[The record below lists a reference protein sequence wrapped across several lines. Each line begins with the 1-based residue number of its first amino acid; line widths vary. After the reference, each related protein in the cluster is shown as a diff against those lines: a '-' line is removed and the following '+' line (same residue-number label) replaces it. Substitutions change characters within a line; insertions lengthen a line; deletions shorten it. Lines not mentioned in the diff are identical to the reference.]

1 MLARAFQ
8 RLLAPA
14 LFGPLVVLVVSAI
27 ELAVADRKYG
37 LFSGGFGQS
46 SAVDTPAE
54 LALFLAGFA
63 IAQVAASLVAWRAA
77 AWLARGPGRAM
88 AMVHFAFLYGGLS
101 LLALT
106 LQYQLHSYFRAAVSF
121 ALLTQLG
128 GGSAADALLFAKN
141 EIALG
146 VAALTGFGLAWW
158 CAGRVVRKIVTGE
171 PSPVHRGPRWRG
183 IAIIWAVLVAAVV
196 LLPRTGSDGARGLE
210 HILVWNA
217 VTSAVTQA
225 SDFDRDGYGLAGRQI
240 DRNPFDSSRHPL
252 ALDIPGNGVDEDGFG
267 GDLELVAI
275 PQTAPDAVLTG
286 DKPHVVIV
294 VFESTRFDVLGKRID
309 GRPVAP
315 NLEAIA
321 AQGSAITPVFSHVG
335 FTTESLKS
343 LFGGALTVEQGAPS
357 LFHDLKRS
365 GYGVGVFSGQPE
377 DFGGIAKATG
387 MRESAD
393 VLVDAETLKD
403 KRAFGFAAQG
413 SLLIDEG
420 IVLGEFERAFGQRKV
435 WSKPQFVYLNFQS
448 PHFPYHHG
456 AIAQRLAHPPVT
468 RGEIAADNAA
478 RVQATYWNAVAHADA
493 ALGRLVAKLKA
504 VGAWDNT
511 LLLVTGDH
519 GEALFE
525 NGFLGHGHV
534 INRLQNGTFLVSNR
548 TLEGV
553 SGPIAQ
559 SDIRRILLG
568 QLGVDLPPTAAFA
581 PFMHIGPLDSPAAIG
596 IVDPDYGI
604 VTLRLDR
611 EEACFEKDGSCAGY
625 AGLASTRRTAVDR
638 LVARW
643 GSERWALRSRRV
655 RN

>member
-8 RLLAPA
+8 RLLAPP
-14 LFGPLVVLVVSAI
+14 LSVPLVVFVVSAV

-46 SAVDTPAE
+46 SAVDTAGE
-54 LALFLAGFA
+54 MALFLMGFA
-63 IAQVAASLVAWRAA
+63 ISQVAASLVAWRVAG
-77 AWLARGPGRAM
+77 WLARGSDRAI
-88 AMVHFAFLYGGLS
+88 AVVHFAFLYGGLS

-106 LQYQLHSYFRAAVSF
+106 LQYQLHSYFSDAVSF

-128 GGSAADALLFAKN
+128 GGSAADALLFARN

-146 VAALTGFGLAWW
+146 VAALAGFGIAWW
-158 CAGRVVRKIVTGE
+158 IAGRLVRKIMAGE
-171 PSPVHRGPRWRG
+171 QSHAHRGPPWRWVA
-183 IAIIWAVLVAAVV
+183 IAWAGLVAAVV
-196 LLPRTGSDGARGLE
+196 LVPRTGSDGARGLE
-210 HILVWNA
+210 HILVWNG
-217 VTSAVTQA
+217 VTSVVAQA

-240 DRNPFDSSRHPL
+240 DRHPFDSSRHPL

-275 PQTAPDAVLTG
+275 PRTVPDATLTG
-286 DKPHVVIV
+286 EKPHIVIV

-377 DFGGIAKATG
+377 DFGGIATATG

-420 IVLGEFERAFGQRKV
+420 IVLDEFERVFGQRNA
-435 WSKPQFVYLNFQS
+435 WLSPQFVYFNFQS
-448 PHFPYHHG
+448 PHFPYHHD
-456 AIAQRLAHPPVT
+456 AISQRLAHPPVA
-468 RGEIAADNAA
+468 RGEIAAENAA

-553 SGPIAQ
+553 SAPIAQ
-559 SDIRRILLG
+559 SDIRSILLAK
-568 QLGVDLPPTAAFA
+568 LGVDLTAAPVFA

-596 IVDPDYGI
+596 LVDPAFGI

-611 EEACFEKDGSCAGY
+611 EQACFEKDGSCADY
-625 AGLASTRRTAVDR
+625 AGLEPTQRRAIDR

-643 GSERWALRSRRV
+643 GSERWALRSRRA